1 MRLLL
6 IGLACLLGACAHS
19 PVDDP
24 HDPYESW
31 NRKVYGFN
39 DAVDRA
45 VLKPTAKAY
54 VKVLPSPVRTG
65 IGNFIDNV
73 FYPRVI
79 VNDLLQ
85 AKWRHAGRDTTR
97 FLLNST
103 FGLAGLLDPATMV
116 GLERRNE
123 DFGQTLGYWGL
134 GQGPFLMLPFLG
146 PSTPRELTGFG
157 GDYLVNP
164 LWGVDGSVTVPLAGL
179 RVVNYR
185 AGLLGSEGMIAQQFD
200 PYLFIRGV
208 YLQRRLNLV
217 HDGNPPKEAIDYG
230 E

>member
-24 HDPYESW
+24 LDPYESW

-54 VKVLPSPVRTG
+54 VKVLPTEVRTG
-65 IGNFIDNV
+65 IGNFIDNL

-79 VNDLLQ
+79 ANDLLQ
-85 AKWRHAGRDTTR
+85 AKWTHAGRDTTR

-134 GQGPFLMLPFLG
+134 GQGPYLMLPFLG
-146 PSTPRELTGFG
+146 PSTPRELGG
-157 GDYLVNP
+157 MAGDYVINP
-164 LWGVDGSVTVPLAGL
+164 LWDAEGSVTD
-179 RVVNYR
+179 RKSVV
-185 AGLLGSEGMIAQQFD
+185 
-200 PYLFIRGV
+200 
-208 YLQRRLNLV
+208 
-217 HDGNPPKEAIDYG
+217 
-230 E
+230 